1 MNIVHSKLTLRLPVK
16 LYVRVYYNYQFCS
29 FFVHDSLLVSKE
41 CSNMF
46 QFDPTIY
53 TMHNVK
59 DGYIKWESKGSFT
72 LYGSSESILYVSGRL
87 RDTAYTSTEYKIA
100 AD

>member
-1 MNIVHSKLTLRLPVK
+1 
-16 LYVRVYYNYQFCS
+16 
-29 FFVHDSLLVSKE
+29 
-41 CSNMF
+41 MF

-59 DGYIKWESKGSFT
+59 DGYIKRESNGSFT

-87 RDTAYTSTEYKIA
+87 RLTLYTSAEHCFTLNEIA
-100 AD
+100 VD